1 MEPGWFLGSDRN
13 FAAERSAAPAG
24 RAEGSGNLGSDP
36 KNARFRISFLIDPA
50 RALPSSGTAL
60 SPRRATHFLLRRQEK
75 VSKEKATLVSAS
87 PSLRYGATCGAR
99 SSRGPARTRLRLRQS
114 RALFRLALRSS
125 AHSQGFCGTGSG
137 RDSVQQSLSNA
148 TIFIAACARFTWAR
162 GLNHLRTRRTSGFL
176 GSDCNFAAQRSAA
189 PEGRAE
195 AAANLGSDPKN
206 ARVRIFLPLPSVC
219 AEERRARRIRA
230 SDCLSEASS
239 SSTPAGP
246 STAGCPQR
254 SGGTQTVG
262 SPFFSLGFFGEAKK
276 CRSPAAATERHRNSS
291 KNLVLESGQGF
302 RHPPQEV
309 KK

>member
-1 MEPGWFLGSDRN
+1 VNRLAD
-13 FAAERSAAPAG
+13 
-24 RAEGSGNLGSDP
+24 
-36 KNARFRISFLIDPA
+36 
-50 RALPSSGTAL
+50 
-60 SPRRATHFLLRRQEK
+60 
-75 VSKEKATLVSAS
+75 VSKPLSVSISRFFDEFRCRSVAAAGDLLFFVSPKKPKEKKGDPGACV
-87 PSLRYGATCGAR
+87 PSLRCGHLPVL
-99 SSRGPARTRLRLRQS
+99 SPAGVPLELAALRQS
-114 RALFRLALRSS
+114 RALIRLGFRSS
-125 AHSQGFCGTGSG
+125 AHSQGFCSRRSGSG
-137 RDSVQQSLSNA
+137 SSSYRTFA
-148 TIFIAACARFTWAR
+148 IFFIAVCARITWAR
-162 GLNHLRTRRTSGFL
+162 GRKHFVNRHSAWFL
-176 GSDCNFAAQRSAA
+176 GSDRNFAAQRSAA

-195 AAANLGSDPKN
+195 GAANLGSDPKN

>member
-1 MEPGWFLGSDRN
+1 VNFL
-13 FAAERSAAPAG
+13 AEASKPC
-24 RAEGSGNLGSDP
+24 
-36 KNARFRISFLIDPA
+36 FQ
-50 RALPSSGTAL
+50 SGTWLFFEFRCRSIAAAGDSL
-60 SPRRATHFLLRRQEK
+60 SFASPKESKPRK
-75 VSKEKATLVSAS
+75 GDPGVCV
-87 PSLRYGATCGAR
+87 PSLRYGQ
-99 SSRGPARTRLRLRQS
+99 PAVLAPSGVPLELASLRQS
-114 RALFRLALRSS
+114 RALIRLDLRSS
-125 AHSQGFCGTGSG
+125 AHSQGFGGTGSDTDSDPG
-137 RDSVQQSLSNA
+137 RNHLCIA

-176 GSDCNFAAQRSAA
+176 GSDRNFAAERSAA

-195 AAANLGSDPKN
+195 GAANLGSDPKN

-239 SSTPAGP
+239 SGTPAGP

-254 SGGTQTVG
+254 SGGTQTVA

-276 CRSPAAATERHRNSS
+276 SKSPAAATERHRNSS

-302 RHPPQEV
+302 RHPPQEGN
-309 KK
+309 K